1 MSYASFQSRCERQR
15 CFRVVELAHRLLG
28 DVQRNDFPG
37 YRGNTPAARLG
48 SPLLSEGALSDLV
61 QPHGHPVF
69 DRILNRLLN
78 ES

>member
-28 DVQRNDFPG
+28 DVQHNDSRAFLDI
-37 YRGNTPAARLG
+37 AATH
-48 SPLLSEGALSDLV
+48 PLQGWAALCFLKVRYLTLSSRTGTRCST
-61 QPHGHPVF
+61 
-69 DRILNRLLN
+69 